1 MILWCHKC
9 LFVCEHNLDG
19 YKDGYEVDPLNQC
32 YSNRC
37 GVDTPESPLPLEQNL
52 LAYQVDF
59 LNYY

>member
-19 YKDGYEVDPLNQC
+19 YKDGYGVHPLNQC

-37 GVDTPESPLPLEQNL
+37 GVDTPESPLSLEQNL
-52 LAYQVDF
+52 LAY
-59 LNYY
+59 